1 MSIKEFYS
9 VWKQASF
16 GWIPKKYYFD
26 LKIVAF
32 FAMYAIVLQYQ
43 NPTRIFF
50 VMFKLVGF
58 TLLWNL
64 FKKWFKLA
72 SPVLSQLAAQGG
84 VPLPKVSGSDAER
97 MTMLDFPHPEINP
110 FEETLTPLQKILMR
124 DIKNREEIEG
134 RR

>member
-1 MSIKEFYS
+1 MKEFIRI
-9 VWKQASF
+9 WKQASF

-64 FKKWFKLA
+64 FKKWFAERLTMKEFLSRMKLNKNYA
-72 SPVLSQLAAQGG
+72 GIDSISPLAAE
-84 VPLPKVSGSDAER
+84 LDKWNDKVKV
-97 MTMLDFPHPEINP
+97 DFPHPEINP
-110 FEETLTPLQKILMR
+110 FEETLTPLEKKEM
-124 DIKNREEIEG
+124 KK
-134 RR
+134 